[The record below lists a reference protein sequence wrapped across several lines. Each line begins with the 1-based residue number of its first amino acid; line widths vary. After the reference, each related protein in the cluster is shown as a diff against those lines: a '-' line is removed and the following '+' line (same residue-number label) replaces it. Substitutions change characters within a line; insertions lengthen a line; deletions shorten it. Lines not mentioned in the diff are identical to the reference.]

1 MSRKKLRHRWTSP
14 ILRGSAVLNEA
25 ASDMPAAWSR
35 LRQDVGI
42 VLWCSFLAAC
52 VTTMLFFAL
61 FDPMLLMLD
70 DAPPRWLADRRTAY
84 TLGFFFFWMT
94 TTLGVT
100 LAVWLI
106 DTRTDARN
114 RP

>member
-1 MSRKKLRHRWTSP
+1 LP
-14 ILRGSAVLNEA
+14 GNAVTNDFA
-25 ASDMPAAWSR
+25 PDMPAAWSR

-61 FDPMLLMLD
+61 FDPLFLMRD

-84 TLGFFFFWMT
+84 ALGFFFFWIT
-94 TTLGVT
+94 TTLGVA

-106 DTRTDARN
+106 DTRGDVASRD
-114 RP
+114 RS